1 MSLWHAYKLFC
12 VFIALEIII
21 EVIEISVIRIVYI
34 NFIYQHYLPLY
45 SSGGS
50 GFGSDFT
57 AC

>member
-1 MSLWHAYKLFC
+1 M
-12 VFIALEIII
+12 LEIII
-21 EVIEISVIRIVYI
+21 KVIEIFVRRIVHKLQ
-34 NFIYQHYLPLY
+34 YQLHYLPLY